1 MERLGDSPHLASG
14 CAAFVW
20 KTLLAR
26 KFEQVNHDLQGTLV
40 FILFFKMFDLIQ
52 FPPFLSF

>member
-1 MERLGDSPHLASG
+1 MELLGDSPHLASG

-40 FILFFKMFDLIQ
+40 FILFLKMFDLI
-52 FPPFLSF
+52 